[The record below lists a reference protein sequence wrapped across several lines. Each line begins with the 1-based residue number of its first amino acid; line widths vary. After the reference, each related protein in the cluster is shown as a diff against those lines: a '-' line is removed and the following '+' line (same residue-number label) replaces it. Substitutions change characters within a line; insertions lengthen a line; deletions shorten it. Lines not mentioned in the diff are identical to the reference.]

1 MLTFYLSYW
10 KLFSHS
16 HRQGSPLIYQGEELV
31 EDTYIFNYYFNTGAK
46 CGYEANVDRTAS
58 LNIATLALERG
69 LVSFSL
75 LRPLSAP
82 NPRFPELG
90 AMSAVPSGSVRGL
103 DGIAIPL
110 RASSRL

>member
-1 MLTFYLSYW
+1 MA
-10 KLFSHS
+10 
-16 HRQGSPLIYQGEELV
+16 
-31 EDTYIFNYYFNTGAK
+31 EDTYIFNYYFNTGAES
-46 CGYEANVDRTAS
+46 GYEANVDRTAS

-90 AMSAVPSGSVRGL
+90 AMSAVPWLGEGVRWHRYPSESKLPSL
-103 DGIAIPL
+103 DG
-110 RASSRL
+110 RS